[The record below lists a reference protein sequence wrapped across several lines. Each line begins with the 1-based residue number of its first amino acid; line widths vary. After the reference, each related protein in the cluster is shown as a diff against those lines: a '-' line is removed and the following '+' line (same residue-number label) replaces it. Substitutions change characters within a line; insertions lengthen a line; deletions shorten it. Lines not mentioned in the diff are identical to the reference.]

1 MGDRFLHNTA
11 GQYGRVSA
19 VIGVSI
25 LTILNGEDHLIGLEL
40 YHSFSLTGIHG
51 DKSIHE
57 STLEGKMEE
66 ENLKWMGIGVAVI
79 AIIITAVI
87 WLYCNFTSVKRDVV
101 AFIGLS
107 NGGKTLIFHRLTSS
121 DYVDTYTSIK
131 ENTGIFKDK
140 NEGARYLHL
149 IDIPGNDKLRFN
161 YIRNQVSSLKG
172 IVFVVDSLN
181 IQRELRDVSSLLYD
195 ILANKV
201 VIKNKVPVLIAC
213 NKQDGTT
220 AKSQKVVIKLLE
232 QEMDKLRITRTAAL
246 KDGNDNSEEAVDFI
260 GKKGKD
266 FEFSHVMPVRVTS
279 TECNAKGDNE
289 SDADLT
295 GVREWI
301 IKLL

>member
-79 AIIITAVI
+79 AIIITAVYH
-87 WLYCNFTSVKRDVV
+87 WSEAMLYCQSTGRRGTSVKRDVV

-107 NGGKTLIFHRLTSS
+107 NGGKTLIFHR
-121 DYVDTYTSIK
+121 
-131 ENTGIFKDK
+131 
-140 NEGARYLHL
+140 ARYLHL